1 MFISRPSGPRIISY
15 LKNLA
20 STIGLYLVDLT
31 LSPFA
36 SEAVISVLMGLVV
49 QLRLDIPVLSVIT
62 KADSVKG
69 KSLYSFILELSKV
82 RDLALTELKGVMSEF
97 IAKLIDIF
105 MDYLLPIRI
114 VRVSSKTMREWII
127 YML

>member
-1 MFISRPSGPRIISY
+1 M
-15 LKNLA
+15 KNLA

-49 QLRLDIPVLSVIT
+49 QLRLDTPVLPVIT
-62 KADSVKG
+62 KADPVKG

-97 IAKLIDIF
+97 IAKLIDTF

-114 VRVSSKTMREWII
+114 VRVSSKTMEGMDYLYALIHETFCI
-127 YML
+127 CGDLT

>member
-1 MFISRPSGPRIISY
+1 M
-15 LKNLA
+15 KNLA

-127 YML
+127 YMI